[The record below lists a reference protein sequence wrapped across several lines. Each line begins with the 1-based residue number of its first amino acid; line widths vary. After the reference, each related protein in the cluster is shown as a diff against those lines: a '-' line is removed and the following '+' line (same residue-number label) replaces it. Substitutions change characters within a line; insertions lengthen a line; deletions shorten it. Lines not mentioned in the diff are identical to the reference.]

1 MFTPL
6 PAKIDGDGFTEA
18 LWDQLVENHNRGV
31 MRPLASTLL
40 ASSAASITF
49 SGIAGSWLHLCLML
63 TARGTNASG
72 FVGLTVRFNGDTG
85 SNYDAQHFSAS
96 NTTATAAETFAATG
110 FALSGFPAASAPAN
124 RFGSVE
130 LWVPGYASTDREKVV
145 LATNNR
151 FYDDTATNFAV
162 QEGGGWWRS
171 TAAIIEVAFSL
182 SAGSFAAGTRA
193 TLYALGG

>member
-31 MRPLASTLL
+31 MRPLATTLL

-72 FVGLTVRFNGDTG
+72 FVNLTVRFNGDAG
-85 SNYDAQHFSAS
+85 ANYDTQHVSAAG
-96 NTTATAAETFAATG
+96 TTSTAAEALASTG
-110 FALSGFPAASAPAN
+110 FLMAGFPAASAPAG
-124 RFGSVE
+124 RFGSLE
-130 LWVPGYASTDREKVV
+130 LWVPGYASTDREKVAV
-145 LATNNR
+145 ATNGR
-151 FYDDTATNFAV
+151 FYDDTTTNFAT
-162 QEGGGWWRS
+162 QQGGCWWRS
-171 TAAIIEVAFSL
+171 TAAITEVAFSL